1 MGNGI
6 RKRLISF
13 RRECGR
19 ERVYES
25 DADRVNAWR
34 KRELGTLEE
43 LQIRT
48 YNLTME
54 DAIALQSV
62 VSWTGENANQIVGR
76 PLVEAAKRVGTDLT

>member
-25 DADRVNAWR
+25 DADKVNAWR
-34 KRELGTLEE
+34 KRELRTLEE

-62 VSWTGENANQIVGR
+62 VSWTGENAN
-76 PLVEAAKRVGTDLT
+76 